1 MSCNFVVGSITSIP
15 NIMVIQRKATCPAD
29 LKTHL
34 AESAQKA
41 ELPPGKDQRIARPG
55 VEGLSEGSPSKTAGS
70 LPPRKAFA
78 SPKLDAPTLAPATP
92 HLYEMLASSWDELGA
107 KLAEMGSALVIKRNA
122 LQGSSEA
129 LLTATPAQ
137 RADKELVA
145 HQDLRQYAQQ
155 DLDVPAVVMA
165 TLHKVGLVGLAGAGM
180 TFGVSRSLGMAAAV
194 AAQQKAAG
202 LPIAWGLLAKSAV
215 AAKPTAGLPQTLAKA
230 AVTAGLQWSIGALV
244 GGAGNLAGQRFVA
257 PPINLLPARF
267 TSVPLGAVVPQE
279 MRDLLNKPD
288 KNLLPG
294 QRRAGDRLCQQVEAA
309 QADIGRIDSDRNI
322 ALGQACFVIATAMRT
337 LAQGA
342 QVTGVAGTVALGA
355 AVSLGAG
362 SALAVGQSL
371 HSNQADAAGL
381 PLSEVP
387 HHEVPVF
394 MTQHV
399 APQPAVARA
408 ALAPQN
414 LEQRAVQFA
423 ANLTDFSARA
433 AHRGLHLAKATAPAT
448 ALGVMASGLVPM
460 VVKALPVN
468 PEASGLGMRTTV
480 ACLGAHNAVKHWF
493 PALMQ
498 DIPKLDA
505 ELQARQEPKA
515 QPE

>member
-1 MSCNFVVGSITSIP
+1 
-15 NIMVIQRKATCPAD
+15 
-29 LKTHL
+29 
-34 AESAQKA
+34 
-41 ELPPGKDQRIARPG
+41 
-55 VEGLSEGSPSKTAGS
+55 
-70 LPPRKAFA
+70 
-78 SPKLDAPTLAPATP
+78 
-92 HLYEMLASSWDELGA
+92 
-107 KLAEMGSALVIKRNA
+107 
-122 LQGSSEA
+122 
-129 LLTATPAQ
+129 
-137 RADKELVA
+137 
-145 HQDLRQYAQQ
+145 
-155 DLDVPAVVMA
+155 
-165 TLHKVGLVGLAGAGM
+165 
-180 TFGVSRSLGMAAAV
+180 
-194 AAQQKAAG
+194 
-202 LPIAWGLLAKSAV
+202 
-215 AAKPTAGLPQTLAKA
+215 
-230 AVTAGLQWSIGALV
+230 
-244 GGAGNLAGQRFVA
+244 
-257 PPINLLPARF
+257 
-267 TSVPLGAVVPQE
+267 

-371 HSNQADAAGL
+371 HSNQARVRVPDLQALRQADAAGL

-480 ACLGAHNAVKHWF
+480 ACLGVHNAVKHWF